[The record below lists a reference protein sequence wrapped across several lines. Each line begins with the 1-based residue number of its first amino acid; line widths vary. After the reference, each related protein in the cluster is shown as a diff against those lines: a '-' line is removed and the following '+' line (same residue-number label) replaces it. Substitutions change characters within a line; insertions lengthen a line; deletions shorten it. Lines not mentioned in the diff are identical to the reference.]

1 MSSDHQRTQQ
11 ITLHPNCALHT
22 QELTRIA
29 TTVDDIHRRLF
40 VDNGEP
46 CMQSK
51 VRRCTDITNGIVWVL
66 GAVVVA
72 VIGVVVEMIRK

>member
-1 MSSDHQRTQQ
+1 MNEHQRTQQ

-22 QELTRIA
+22 QELSRIA
-29 TTVDDIHRRLF
+29 DTVDEIHRRLF

-51 VRRCTDITNGIVWVL
+51 VRRVTDITNGIVWVL
-66 GAVVVA
+66 GVVVVA
-72 VIGVVVEMIRK
+72 MIGVLVEMITK